1 MIRNQRLCQASWIPF
16 YGSIKGIE
24 KDKTYWKLD
33 RNKGFM
39 VSAYYCILV
48 GLNDHFSLGK
58 TYGSRRS
65 ILEGLS
71 LFGLLLWEN
80 VLQLTI

>member
-1 MIRNQRLCQASWIPF
+1 MIGNWRLYQASWIPF
-16 YGSIKGIE
+16 YGSVKGIE

-48 GLNDHFSLGK
+48 GPNDNFLPWK
-58 TYGSRRS
+58 KS
-65 ILEGLS
+65 I
-71 LFGLLLWEN
+71 WK
-80 VLQLTI
+80 